1 MGFTVTQRQDVLRA
15 EAELNRATAYA
26 RAWLQQMT
34 GGFTGTALLNM
45 AELAAVKNTREE
57 LQRAEEW
64 RTTWRTWAEDAWH
77 PDGYVYKLSHYMQVG
92 KDIAAAL
99 AFHTKQGVNASA
111 FNLAEEA
118 IEKKVAAVNKAVE
131 EGLDAAEDAAKRF
144 AGPWSTATKVKLAAA
159 AVLTLGAVVLMQRDV
174 DGASRVVRGDE

>member
-1 MGFTVTQRQDVLRA
+1 MGFTVMQRQDVQRA
-15 EAELNRATAYA
+15 EAELSRAAAYA

-45 AELAAVKNTREE
+45 AELAAVKNTRDE

-92 KDIAAAL
+92 KDIASAL
-99 AFHTKQGVNASA
+99 AFHAKQGFNASA
-111 FNLAEEA
+111 FNLAAEELEQKA
-118 IEKKVAAVNKAVE
+118 ERIAQVAE
-131 EGLDAAEDAAKRF
+131 QAAETLQQGAKAL

-159 AVLTLGAVVLMQRDV
+159 AVLTLGAVVLMQREI